1 MSGKEYYDGQVPPSH
16 QYNDRS
22 NNMNQPF
29 VNNSASG
36 PGVGYYPNQQQVH
49 QQPGYNPN
57 QAYQSYQPIQ
67 QQQGYPQQQPTY
79 PQQNYMPP
87 PNNIVVVTQQPS
99 SPQFVLIQDQT
110 DGYPRLDKTTALVIL
125 ILNIFFPGIGTMI
138 MGCIG
143 NNAGGF
149 ICIGIC
155 QLLLTFLLIGW
166 IWSIITGVNALK
178 YARD

>member
-1 MSGKEYYDGQVPPSH
+1 MSGKEYQYD
-16 QYNDRS
+16 DRS
-22 NNMNQPF
+22 NTNMNNNMNQPF
-29 VNNSASG
+29 VNNAATG

-49 QQPGYNPN
+49 QQPPYNPN

-79 PQQNYMPP
+79 PQQNFMP
-87 PNNIVVVTQQPS
+87 PNNIVVMTQQPT
-99 SPQFVLIQDQT
+99 SPQFVLIQDQS
-110 DGYPRLDKTTALVIL
+110 DGYPRLDKTTALVVL

-155 QLLLTFLLIGW
+155 QLLLTVFLIGW
-166 IWSIITGVNALK
+166 IWAIITGINALK